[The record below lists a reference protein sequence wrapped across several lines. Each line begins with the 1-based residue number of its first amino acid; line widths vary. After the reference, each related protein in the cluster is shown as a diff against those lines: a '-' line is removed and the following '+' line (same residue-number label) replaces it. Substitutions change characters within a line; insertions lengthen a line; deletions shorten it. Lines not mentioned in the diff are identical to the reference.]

1 MRINKRAAVVVTG
14 AIAALAIAGT
24 AFAFWTAPGSG
35 KADASTSDT
44 KPLIITQTSEL
55 KPLAPGVAPQPLEGT
70 LDNPNDATVHVNS
83 LTVKV
88 DTNSKTCGAENF
100 TVVSPISVS
109 TDVVGNGTG
118 NWSGG
123 SIAFNNTDKN
133 QDACKNVKVQ
143 LVYSSN

>member
-1 MRINKRAAVVVTG
+1 MRINKRAAFIAVG
-14 AIAALAIAGT
+14 AVAALAIGGT
-24 AFAFWTAPGSG
+24 AFAFWTSPGTGS
-35 KADASTSDT
+35 AAAETSNT
-44 KPLIITQTSEL
+44 KPLIIKQTTEL
-55 KPLAPGVAPQPLEGT
+55 KPLAPGIAAQELAGT
-70 LDNPNDATVHVNS
+70 LENPNDATIHVNS

-109 TDVVGNGTG
+109 ADVVGNGTG